1 MSEEQVLPV
10 ETKPEATPQE
20 TVPATVDQQPAETEP
35 KAEEKTEQKADDEVE
50 HKPSRLEKR
59 FAKMTREKYELRGE
73 NEALKKMLGI
83 IRPQQP
89 VDLTPKREQFADDAD
104 YLSAMVQHEVKKAIP
119 VQQPSYEPLV
129 EAVENAENV
138 YPDYNTVMLDSDD
151 VELSEEVVNK
161 IKSSKILKPYLD
173 HIAYYYTSKPD
184 EAKELWKLSTDDAMF
199 KIGKVINKIDNT
211 IEKYKA
217 SKTEPKKQSKAP
229 APINPVKPTGA
240 TIETD
245 LDKLPMAEFMKR
257 RNAEELKRRGML
269 ATR

>member
-104 YLSAMVQHEVKKAIP
+104 YLAAMVQHEVKKAIP
-119 VQQPSYEPLV
+119 AQQPARPVVNVDEV
-129 EAVENAENV
+129 KAVFD
-138 YPDYNTVMLDSDD
+138 DYDEVMEDSDSVSVPQSAAEAIMASD
-151 VELSEEVVNK
+151 KSEHLRYYFTKNPDKANALFQLPPIAQIREVGK
-161 IKSSKILKPYLD
+161 IEAGIEREIETRKSL
-173 HIAYYYTSKPD
+173 
-184 EAKELWKLSTDDAMF
+184 
-199 KIGKVINKIDNT
+199 
-211 IEKYKA
+211 
-217 SKTEPKKQSKAP
+217 KTEPKKQSKAP

-269 ATR
+269 VTR